1 MIQNQYQ
8 YQNMGFPLDLLVPPL
23 PPFPVPFAPDKD
35 LFISYS
41 GTSLPGPPGPPGPQ
55 GPVGPPGPA
64 GTVAD
69 VPVTLIDEAT
79 YTPTTDE
86 YFLGVIY
93 DAAVTITLPV
103 STAGK
108 VYIVKDAVGDAQ
120 TNPITIVASSTI
132 DGVASYVLNIDWSSV
147 TLVYNGI
154 EWNVV

>member
-1 MIQNQYQ
+1 MVQNQSI
-8 YQNMGFPLDLLVPPL
+8 GFPFGMLCPA
-23 PPFPVPFAPDKD
+23 PPFIPHFIDDRD
-35 LFISYS
+35 LSIDYRA
-41 GTSLPGPPGPPGPQ
+41 PGPPGPPGPQ
-55 GPVGPPGPA
+55 GPIGPEGPQGPA

-69 VPVTLIDEAT
+69 VPVTLVDSAT
-79 YTPTTDE
+79 YTPTADE

-103 STAGK
+103 STTGK
-108 VYIVKDAVGDAQ
+108 TYIVKDAVGDSE

-147 TLVYNGI
+147 TLVYNGV